1 MTKRGRVRIEYGD
14 DDLRRLAWDLN
25 FVPARWSRD
34 VVRAYRKKVQILA
47 AATDDRDL
55 RAMRSLRLERLEGAR
70 AGTYSIRLND
80 QYRLVLDLRTEG
92 SDRVVEVLEM
102 VDYH

>member
-1 MTKRGRVRIEYGD
+1 MRIEYGD
-14 DDLRRLAWDLN
+14 ADLRRLACNPN
-25 FVPARWSRD
+25 FVSARWSRD
-34 VVRAYRKKVQILA
+34 LIRAYRKKVQVLA

-55 RAMRSLRLERLEGAR
+55 RAMRSLRLERLDGAR

-80 QYRLVLDLRTEG
+80 QYRLILDLRTEG
-92 SDRVVEVLEM
+92 SDRVVEILEM

>member
-1 MTKRGRVRIEYGD
+1 VRIEYGD
-14 DDLRRLAWDLN
+14 GDLRRLACDPN

-34 VVRAYRKKVQILA
+34 LVKAYRKRIQILA

-55 RAMRSLRLERLEGAR
+55 RALRSLRLERLEGDR
-70 AGTYSIRLND
+70 AGTYSIRLNN
-80 QYRLVLDLRTEG
+80 QYRLILDLRTEG
-92 SDRVVEVLEM
+92 SDRVVELLEL